1 MAKTAIC
8 FWGITRYPEGVIE
21 SIRKNIFQKARNLGE
36 TKVFCHFF
44 NLKILNNQRSG
55 ERDIFLENN
64 WELFNPDNLIF
75 DEPNIVIDEYFKN
88 IKKYGDAF
96 NDNYKSLSN
105 LLHALYSLKKVFNS
119 CKNYKADSYLFVRP
133 DLLYFDSIERYLN
146 KSLFTKEDCI
156 FLPAW
161 QSHNGLNDRFSIC
174 STRNAAL
181 TYATRIDYAIDFC
194 RSKSQPLH
202 SEYLLK
208 YAVEKSEN
216 KIVFINTR
224 AARVRA
230 NKKIKKED
238 FKIAK
243 RLIPKILIQNIFLD
257 LVLLRNKLKK
267 FYKKLLKN

>member
-1 MAKTAIC
+1 M
-8 FWGITRYPEGVIE
+8 GITRYPEGVIE
-21 SIRKNIFQKARNLGE
+21 SIRKNIFQKASNLGE

-44 NLKILNNQRSG
+44 NLKVLNNQRSG

-64 WELFNPDNLIF
+64 WELFNPDKLIF
-75 DEPNIVIDEYFKN
+75 DEPSFVINEYLQN

-133 DLLYFDSIERYLN
+133 DILYLDSMERYLY
-146 KSLFTKEDCI
+146 KSLVTKDDCI

-181 TYATRIDYAIDFC
+181 TYATRIDYAIDYC
-194 RSKSQPLH
+194 RTKSQPLH

-208 YAVEKSEN
+208 YVVEKSDN
-216 KIVFINTR
+216 KIIFINTR

-230 NKKIKKED
+230 NKKIS
-238 FKIAK
+238 
-243 RLIPKILIQNIFLD
+243 N
-257 LVLLRNKLKK
+257 
-267 FYKKLLKN
+267 